1 MTTRLRFMSLCIN
14 GRLELFNQLFFNQR
28 KHHLESRL
36 VFSGLH
42 RHLPPHPL
50 DQAGGNMES
59 PALSL
64 TLEIS
69 LLILFGNL
77 TGIRNLGNRPLILS
91 IRPYGEA
98 SSFFGYGVGSI
109 VEEIVQDP
117 LNVKGITSN
126 P

>member
-50 DQAGGNMES
+50 DQAGGDMES
-59 PALSL
+59 SALSFAM
-64 TLEIS
+64 EIP
-69 LLILFGNL
+69 LLIFLGNL
-77 TGIRNLGNRPLILS
+77 TGIRNLGNRPLTLS

-98 SSFFGYGVGSI
+98 SSLFGYGVGTI
-109 VEEIVQDP
+109 VEKIVQDP
-117 LNVKGITSN
+117 FNVEGITSN